1 MDLKSKQIS
10 EFKETEIGK
19 IPTEWNIRKLEDILS
34 GKLRHGIY
42 KSKEYLDSKGVRILK
57 MGLLDESDRIDHQN
71 MERVLVSDSEIERFR
86 ICEGSVI
93 FARTS
98 MMTGGLGNCGIV
110 LKHNDPIIF
119 DGNLLC
125 AEINTQLADP
135 TYIFYYFKSK
145 YGQNEI
151 VRITGGTQSRN
162 IAGSQLVNASVIL
175 PSKSEQIKL
184 SKILFDFD
192 SKIENIKNQNII
204 LDQMAQAIFKSWF
217 VDFDG
222 VTEFEDSELGKIP
235 KEWEVS
241 NIGGKLEVILGGTPS
256 RNNGSYWENGNI
268 PWINSGKTN
277 EFRIISPSELITEE
291 GLKKSATR
299 LIPKRTTVLAI
310 TGATLGQVSLLEIDS
325 CANQSVIAIK
335 GNDEIPSEYIYYYV
349 KNAIKNII
357 SSQTGGAQQHINR
370 QNVYDAN
377 LLVPKKEVI
386 KKYFKISK
394 PILDIISD
402 NCFQIQ
408 LLTKTRDILLPKLM
422 SGEIRV

>member
-1 MDLKSKQIS
+1 VEMISSLTRQIQ
-10 EFKETEIGK
+10 
-19 IPTEWNIRKLEDILS
+19 NI
-34 GKLRHGIY
+34 
-42 KSKEYLDSKGVRILK
+42 
-57 MGLLDESDRIDHQN
+57 QN
-71 MERVLVSDSEIERFR
+71 
-86 ICEGSVI
+86 
-93 FARTS
+93 
-98 MMTGGLGNCGIV
+98 
-110 LKHNDPIIF
+110 
-119 DGNLLC
+119 
-125 AEINTQLADP
+125 
-135 TYIFYYFKSK
+135 
-145 YGQNEI
+145 QN
-151 VRITGGTQSRN
+151 
-162 IAGSQLVNASVIL
+162 
-175 PSKSEQIKL
+175 
-184 SKILFDFD
+184 KIL
-192 SKIENIKNQNII
+192 E
-204 LDQMAQAIFKSWF
+204 QMAQTIFKSWF

-349 KNAIKNII
+349 KNVIKNII